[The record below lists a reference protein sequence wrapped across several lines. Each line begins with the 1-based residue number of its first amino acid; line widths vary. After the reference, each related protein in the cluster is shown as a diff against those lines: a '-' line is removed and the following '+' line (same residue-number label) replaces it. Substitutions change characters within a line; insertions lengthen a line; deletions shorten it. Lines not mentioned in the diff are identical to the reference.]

1 MATDQS
7 VLNHINKLSE
17 EEHQLYEKG
26 NLSEAETKRLRE
38 INIALDQYWD
48 LLRQRRA
55 KREYGMNPDEADPR
69 SPRTVERYEG

>member
-7 VLNHINKLSE
+7 VLNHIKKLSD
-17 EEHQLYEKG
+17 EEHHLYEKG
-26 NLSEAETKRLRE
+26 NLSEEETKRLRA
-38 INIALDQYWD
+38 INVALDQYWD

-69 SPRTVERYEG
+69 SERTVEGYKG